1 METRVALADGPG
13 GPGGPLDPGPGGP
26 GGPGGFLFERGE
38 VAAEGDEVDGVN
50 KILVD

>member
-1 METRVALADGPG
+1 MALADGPG

-38 VAAEGDEVDGVN
+38 VDAEGGVEDGVN